1 MPRKRAN
8 AALTVVVRQARARRR
23 RETRKQRGH
32 HERRRLLA
40 LLPAAQRR
48 PATLD
53 VLCLRELMTE
63 SKYGRSMGDATKVI
77 ITDLR
82 RLA

>member
-23 RETRKQRGH
+23 ETREQRGH

-48 PATLD
+48 PAALD